1 LRFSLC
7 FLLFGK
13 YFAILL
19 CCQWYMLDPFD
30 ARIAGDARITTH
42 LFGGNVL
49 APRGDHSDAIAALG
63 VTGLRYPGGS
73 LTEYMF
79 DITNPNA
86 TELVDQRTGEL
97 RPVLPLDE
105 FLAYAE
111 AAEQPV
117 TIVVPTRTQLTEAVD
132 ENGDRMPNIN
142 EAELRA
148 FVAGVVA
155 TDAEIAAFEIGNEYW
170 GIGMNA
176 VEYGRVASEAAAI
189 IDSELMAAGADD
201 VNTIIQKGNNF
212 GSSRI
217 SDEFA
222 GVHADEVFAELNET
236 YNTALNAHALFPSG
250 EINWA
255 FVNSKLVLSAFDDA
269 EIQAVDGVVTHI
281 YSRGPSSP
289 HTKHFDLEN
298 AQATWLSEHPGLEIH
313 ITEWNLKSTS
323 DLDRN
328 DDYGLFQAAEMLE
341 LMEEFV
347 VTGVDA
353 AHVWP
358 LNQNTRNALSNGFT
372 FDEATAPGEMFAL
385 MSETL
390 PGKALIDLNPE
401 TRDTEAQSGNVSAHM
416 FAGEGELALY
426 LINESRQSGTSASVD
441 VSSFISGY
449 DAADVVVLGVADGD
463 APGSNKSQAVI
474 EEVDPSVISAGEIEA
489 SLDPGE
495 IMQVVFAGVQPTD
508 AFRPIWERASASD
521 PVDDE
526 TPVPVVPPDEDD
538 MGDDESASGVEWL
551 LALLGVLSVAGGL
564 G

>member
-1 LRFSLC
+1 
-7 FLLFGK
+7 
-13 YFAILL
+13 
-19 CCQWYMLDPFD
+19 MLNPFD

-73 LTEYMF
+73 LTEHMF

-86 TELVDQRTGEL
+86 TELVDQRTGEIRRVL
-97 RPVLPLDE
+97 RLDD
-105 FLAYAE
+105 FLAYAH
-111 AAEQPV
+111 AASQPV
-117 TIVVPTRTQLTEAVD
+117 TIVVPTRTQLTESVD
-132 ENGDRMPNIN
+132 ENGDRMPNIS
-142 EAELRA
+142 ESDLRS
-148 FVAGVVA
+148 FVAGVVSG
-155 TDAEIAAFEIGNEYW
+155 DAEIAAFEVGNEYW

-176 VEYGRVASEAAAI
+176 VEYGRVSSQMAAI
-189 IDSELMAAGADD
+189 IDSELAAAGADD
-201 VNTIIQKGNNF
+201 VDIIVQKGNNF

-217 SDEFA
+217 SDEFT
-222 GVHADEVFAELNET
+222 GVPADEVFTDLNET
-236 YNTALNAHALFPSG
+236 YGTALGGDALFPSG

-255 FVNSKLVLSAFDDA
+255 FVNSKLVLSGFDDA
-269 EIQAVDGVVTHI
+269 EIQSVDGVVTHI

-289 HTKHFDLEN
+289 ETRYFDLEN
-298 AQATWLSEHPGLEIH
+298 AQATWLADHPGLEIH
-313 ITEWNLKSTS
+313 ITEWNLKSTN
-323 DLDRN
+323 DLEPN

-341 LMEEFV
+341 IMEEFV
-347 VTGVDA
+347 VSGVDA

-358 LNQNTRNALSNGFT
+358 LNENTRNALSNGFT

-390 PGKALIDLNPE
+390 PGKALVDLNPE
-401 TRDTEAQSGNVSAHM
+401 ARDTEAQSGSVSVHM

-441 VSSFISGY
+441 VSKFIT
-449 DAADVVVLGVADGD
+449 DHDVADIVVLGVADGD

-474 EEVDPSVISAGEIEA
+474 EDVDPSVISSGAIEA

-495 IMQVVFAGVQPTD
+495 IMQVVFTGVRPTD
-508 AFRPIWERASASD
+508 AFRPIWESANASD
-521 PVDDE
+521 LIDDE
-526 TPVPVVPPDEDD
+526 TPPPVVPPDDD
-538 MGDDESASGVEWL
+538 DISDDESASGIEWL
-551 LALLGVLSVAGGL
+551 LALFGVLAVAGGL

>member
-1 LRFSLC
+1 
-7 FLLFGK
+7 
-13 YFAILL
+13 
-19 CCQWYMLDPFD
+19 MLDPFD
-30 ARIAGDARITTH
+30 ARLAGDARITTH

-49 APRGDHSDAIAALG
+49 SPRGDHSDAIAALG

-105 FLAYAE
+105 FLAYAQ

-117 TIVVPTRTQLTEAVD
+117 TIVIPTRTQLTEAVD

-148 FVAGVVA
+148 FVAGVVSS
-155 TDAEIAAFEIGNEYW
+155 DAEIAAFEIGNEYW

-176 VEYGRVASEAAAI
+176 VEYGRVASRMAAI
-189 IDSELMAAGADD
+189 IDNELMAAGADD
-201 VNTIIQKGNNF
+201 VNVIVQKGNNF

-217 SDEFA
+217 SDEFT
-222 GVHADEVFAELNET
+222 GVPADEVFTELNET
-236 YNTALNAHALFPSG
+236 YGTDLGADALFPSG
-250 EINWA
+250 DINWT
-255 FVNSKLVLSAFDDA
+255 FVNSKLVLSGFDDA

-289 HTKHFDLEN
+289 EARYFDLEN
-298 AQATWLSEHPGLEIH
+298 AQATWLAEHPDLEIH
-313 ITEWNLKSTS
+313 ITEWNLKSTD
-323 DLDRN
+323 DLDPDN
-328 DDYGLFQAAEMLE
+328 DYGLFQAAEMLE
-341 LMEEFV
+341 IMEEFV

-358 LNQNTRNALSNGFT
+358 LTENTRNALSNGFT

-390 PGKALIDLNPE
+390 PGKVLVDLNP
-401 TRDTEAQSGNVSAHM
+401 TDRDTEAQSGSVSVHM

-426 LINESRQSGTSASVD
+426 LINESRQSGTSANVD
-441 VSSFISGY
+441 VSKFITDY

-474 EEVDPSVISAGEIEA
+474 EDVDPSVISAGEIEA

-495 IMQVVFAGVQPTD
+495 IMQVVFTGVQPTD
-508 AFRPIWERASASD
+508 AFRPIWQRANASE

-526 TPVPVVPPDEDD
+526 TPVPVVPPDDDD
-538 MGDDESASGVEWL
+538 MGDDESGSGIEWL
-551 LALLGVLSVAGGL
+551 LALFGVLAVAGGL

>member
-1 LRFSLC
+1 
-7 FLLFGK
+7 
-13 YFAILL
+13 
-19 CCQWYMLDPFD
+19 MLDPFD

-73 LTEYMF
+73 LTEHMF

-86 TELVDQRTGEL
+86 TELVDQRTGEIRRVL
-97 RPVLPLDE
+97 RLDD
-105 FLAYAE
+105 FLAYAH
-111 AAEQPV
+111 AASQPV
-117 TIVVPTRTQLTEAVD
+117 TIVVPTRTQLTESVD
-132 ENGDRMPNIN
+132 ENGDRMPNIS
-142 EAELRA
+142 ESDLRA
-148 FVAGVVA
+148 FVAGVVSG
-155 TDAEIAAFEIGNEYW
+155 DAEIAAFEVGNEYW

-176 VEYGRVASEAAAI
+176 VEYGRVSSQMAAI
-189 IDSELMAAGADD
+189 IDSELAAAGADD
-201 VNTIIQKGNNF
+201 VDIIVQKGNNF

-217 SDEFA
+217 SDEFT
-222 GVHADEVFAELNET
+222 GVPADEVFTDLNET
-236 YNTALNAHALFPSG
+236 YGTALGGDALFPSG

-255 FVNSKLVLSAFDDA
+255 FVNSKLVLSGFDDA
-269 EIQAVDGVVTHI
+269 EIQSVDGVVTHI

-289 HTKHFDLEN
+289 ETRYFDLEN
-298 AQATWLSEHPGLEIH
+298 AQATWLADHPGLEIH
-313 ITEWNLKSTS
+313 ITEWNLKSTN
-323 DLDRN
+323 DLEPN

-341 LMEEFV
+341 IMEEFV
-347 VTGVDA
+347 VSGVDA

-358 LNQNTRNALSNGFT
+358 LNENTRNALSNGFT

-390 PGKALIDLNPE
+390 PGKALVDLNPE
-401 TRDTEAQSGNVSAHM
+401 ARDTEAQSGSVSVHM

-474 EEVDPSVISAGEIEA
+474 EDVDPSVISSGAIEA

-495 IMQVVFAGVQPTD
+495 IMQVVFTGVRPTD
-508 AFRPIWERASASD
+508 AFRPIWESANASD
-521 PVDDE
+521 LIDDE
-526 TPVPVVPPDEDD
+526 TPPPVVPPDDD
-538 MGDDESASGVEWL
+538 DISDDESASGIEWL
-551 LALLGVLSVAGGL
+551 LALFGVLAVAGGL

>member
-1 LRFSLC
+1 
-7 FLLFGK
+7 
-13 YFAILL
+13 
-19 CCQWYMLDPFD
+19 MLDPFD

-73 LTEYMF
+73 LTEHMF

-86 TELVDQRTGEL
+86 TELVDQRTGEIRRVL
-97 RPVLPLDE
+97 RLDD
-105 FLAYAE
+105 FLAYAH
-111 AAEQPV
+111 AASQPV
-117 TIVVPTRTQLTEAVD
+117 TIVVPTRTQLTESVD
-132 ENGDRMPNIN
+132 ENGDRMPNIS
-142 EAELRA
+142 ESDLRA
-148 FVAGVVA
+148 FVAGVVSG
-155 TDAEIAAFEIGNEYW
+155 DAEIAAFEVGNEYW

-176 VEYGRVASEAAAI
+176 VEYGRVSSQMAAI
-189 IDSELMAAGADD
+189 IDSELAAAGADD
-201 VNTIIQKGNNF
+201 VDIIVQKGNNF

-217 SDEFA
+217 SDEFT
-222 GVHADEVFAELNET
+222 GVPADEVFTDLNET
-236 YNTALNAHALFPSG
+236 YGTALGGDALFPSG

-255 FVNSKLVLSAFDDA
+255 FVNSKLVLSGFDDA
-269 EIQAVDGVVTHI
+269 EIQSVDGVVTHI

-289 HTKHFDLEN
+289 ETRYFDLEN
-298 AQATWLSEHPGLEIH
+298 AQATWLADHPGLEIH
-313 ITEWNLKSTS
+313 ITEWNLKSTN
-323 DLDRN
+323 DLEPN

-341 LMEEFV
+341 IMEEFV
-347 VTGVDA
+347 VSGVDA

-358 LNQNTRNALSNGFT
+358 LNENTRNALSNGFT

-390 PGKALIDLNPE
+390 PGKALVDLNPE
-401 TRDTEAQSGNVSAHM
+401 ARDTEAQSGSVSVHM

-441 VSSFISGY
+441 MSSFISGY

-474 EEVDPSVISAGEIEA
+474 EDVDPSVISSGAIEA

-495 IMQVVFAGVQPTD
+495 IMQVVFTGVQPTD
-508 AFRPIWERASASD
+508 AFRPIWESANASD
-521 PVDDE
+521 LIDDE
-526 TPVPVVPPDEDD
+526 TPPPVVPPDDD
-538 MGDDESASGVEWL
+538 DISDDESASGIEWL
-551 LALLGVLSVAGGL
+551 LALFGVLAVAGGL

>member
-1 LRFSLC
+1 
-7 FLLFGK
+7 
-13 YFAILL
+13 
-19 CCQWYMLDPFD
+19 MLDPFD
-30 ARIAGDARITTH
+30 ARLAGDARITTH

-86 TELVDQRTGEL
+86 SELVDQRTGAL
-97 RPVLPLDE
+97 RQVLPLDQ
-105 FLAYAE
+105 FLTYAQ
-111 AAEQPV
+111 AAAQPV
-117 TIVVPTRTQLTEAVD
+117 TIVIPTRTQLSEAVD
-132 ENGDRMPNIN
+132 ENGDRTPSIS
-142 EAELRA
+142 EGDLRA
-148 FVAGVVA
+148 FVAGVVSG
-155 TDAEIAAFEIGNEYW
+155 DAEIAAFEIGNEYW

-176 VEYGRVASEAAAI
+176 VEYGRVASQMAAI

-222 GVHADEVFAELNET
+222 GIPAHEVFAELNET
-236 YNTALNAHALFPSG
+236 YDAGLGADALFPSG

-255 FVNSKLVLSAFDDA
+255 FVNGKLVLTGFDDA

-281 YSRGPSSP
+281 YSRGAPE
-289 HTKHFDLEN
+289 TRYFDLEN
-298 AQATWLSEHPGLEIH
+298 ANATWLSEHPGLEIH

-358 LNQNTRNALSNGFT
+358 LNENTRNALSNGFT

-390 PGKALIDLNPE
+390 PGKVLVDLNPK
-401 TRDTEAQSGNVSAHM
+401 TRDTEAQYGSLSVHM

-441 VSSFISGY
+441 MSSFISDY
-449 DAADVVVLGVADGD
+449 DTADVVVLGVADGD

-474 EEVDPSVISAGEIEA
+474 DEVDPSVISAGEIEA

-495 IMQVVFAGVQPTD
+495 IMQVVFSGVQPTD
-508 AFRPIWERASASD
+508 AFRPIWERANASD

-526 TPVPVVPPDEDD
+526 TPVPVVPPDDD
-538 MGDDESASGVEWL
+538 GMEGDESGSGIEWL
-551 LALLGVLSVAGGL
+551 LALLGVMAAAGGL

>member
-1 LRFSLC
+1 
-7 FLLFGK
+7 
-13 YFAILL
+13 
-19 CCQWYMLDPFD
+19 
-30 ARIAGDARITTH
+30 
-42 LFGGNVL
+42 VL
-49 APRGDHSDAIAALG
+49 SPRGDHSDAIAALG

-97 RPVLPLDE
+97 RPVLPLDQ
-105 FLAYAE
+105 FLAYAQ
-111 AAEQPV
+111 ATEQPV
-117 TIVVPTRTQLTEAVD
+117 TIVIPTRTQLSEAVD

-155 TDAEIAAFEIGNEYW
+155 GDAEIAAFEIGNEYW

-176 VEYGRVASEAAAI
+176 VEYGRVASEAGAI
-189 IDSELMAAGADD
+189 IDSVLAAAGAEGVD
-201 VNTIIQKGNNF
+201 IIAQKGNNF
-212 GSSRI
+212 GSSKI
-217 SDEFA
+217 SDEFT
-222 GVHADEVFAELNET
+222 GVPADEVFAELNET
-236 YNTALNAHALFPSG
+236 YNTALGADALFPSG

-255 FVNSKLVLSAFDDA
+255 FVNSKLVLSAFSDA
-269 EIQAVDGVVTHI
+269 EIQAVDAVATHI
-281 YSRGPSSP
+281 YSRGTPE
-289 HTKHFDLEN
+289 TRYFDLEN
-298 AQATWLSEHPGLEIH
+298 AQATWLAEHPDLEIH
-313 ITEWNLKSTS
+313 ITEWNLKSTTE
-323 DLDRN
+323 LDKDN
-328 DDYGLFQAAEMLE
+328 DYGLFQAAEMLE
-341 LMEEFV
+341 IMEEFV

-358 LNQNTRNALSNGFT
+358 LNENTRNALSNGFT

-390 PGKALIDLNPE
+390 PGKALVDLNP
-401 TRDTEAQSGNVSAHM
+401 TDRDTEAQSGSVSVHM

-474 EEVDPSVISAGEIEA
+474 DEVDPSVISGGAIEA

-508 AFRPIWERASASD
+508 AFRPIWERANASD

-526 TPVPVVPPDEDD
+526 TPLPVVPPDDDD
-538 MGDDESASGVEWL
+538 MGDDESASGIEWL

>member
-1 LRFSLC
+1 
-7 FLLFGK
+7 
-13 YFAILL
+13 
-19 CCQWYMLDPFD
+19 MLDPFD

-73 LTEYMF
+73 LTEHMF

-97 RPVLPLDE
+97 IRQVLPLDE
-105 FLAYAE
+105 FLAYAQ
-111 AAEQPV
+111 AAQQPV

-132 ENGDRMPNIN
+132 ENGDRMPNI
-142 EAELRA
+142 AESDLRA
-148 FVAGVVA
+148 FVAGVVSG
-155 TDAEIAAFEIGNEYW
+155 DAEISAFEVGNEYW

-176 VEYGRVASEAAAI
+176 VEYGRVASQMAAI

-201 VNTIIQKGNNF
+201 VDIIVQKGNNF

-217 SDEFA
+217 SDDFT
-222 GVHADEVFAELNET
+222 GVPADQVFAELNET
-236 YNTALNAHALFPSG
+236 YGTDLAGDALFPSG

-255 FVNSKLVLSAFDDA
+255 FVNSKLVLSGFDDA
-269 EIQAVDGVVTHI
+269 EIQSVDGVVTHI
-281 YSRGPSSP
+281 YSRGPSLP
-289 HTKHFDLEN
+289 HTKFFDLEN
-298 AQATWLSEHPGLEIH
+298 AQETWLADHPGLEIH
-313 ITEWNLKSTS
+313 ITEWNLKSTD
-323 DLDRN
+323 DLDK
-328 DDYGLFQAAEMLE
+328 DSDYGLFQAAEMLE
-341 LMEEFV
+341 IMEEFV
-347 VTGVDA
+347 VSGVDA

-358 LNQNTRNALSNGFT
+358 LNENTRNALSNGFT

-390 PGKALIDLNPE
+390 PGKALVDLNPE
-401 TRDTEAQSGNVSAHM
+401 ARDTEAQSGSVSVHM
-416 FAGEGELALY
+416 FAGEGDLALY

-474 EEVDPSVISAGEIEA
+474 EDVDPSVISGGAIEA

-495 IMQVVFAGVQPTD
+495 IMQVVFSGVQPTD
-508 AFRPIWERASASD
+508 AFRPIWERANASD

-526 TPVPVVPPDEDD
+526 TPLPVVPPDDD
-538 MGDDESASGVEWL
+538 DVGDDDSASGIEWL
-551 LALLGVLSVAGGL
+551 LALFGVLAVAGGL